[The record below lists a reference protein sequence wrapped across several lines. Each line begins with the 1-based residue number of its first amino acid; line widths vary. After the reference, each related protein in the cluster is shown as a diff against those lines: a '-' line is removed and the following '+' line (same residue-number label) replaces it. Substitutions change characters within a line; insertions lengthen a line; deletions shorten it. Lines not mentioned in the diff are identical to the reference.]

1 MDFETE
7 AETRAVEWRVADSLV
22 PYERAVAE
30 MEARIA
36 AIHAGTAAELIWLL
50 EHPPLYTAGTSAV
63 ETDLLERGRLPVF
76 KTGRGGQYTYHG
88 PGQRVAYVML
98 DLTRRGRDVGCHVW
112 RLEEWMIRVLARFDV
127 TGERRDGRI
136 GVWVAQGSREDKIG
150 AIGVRVRH
158 WVTYHGLALNVD
170 PDLANYAGIV
180 PCGISAHGV
189 TSLAALGVK
198 ATMADVDQALR
209 ETFTEVFTATPAC
222 AASRDAPHLP

>member
-22 PYERAVAE
+22 PYERAIAE

-198 ATMADVDQALR
+198 ATIADVDQALR

-222 AASRDAPHLP
+222 AASRDALDLP